1 MQVAALRVVC
11 IRLNLQLGL
20 GVLKHPVLRG
30 IAPRLSGNTRG
41 PRRCTCVQVVV
52 SELVV
57 GGHARKQ
64 GAYQHPPHGEIA
76 FSGCVRVKKGMSRL
90 FPHVASGASLVRL
103 LR

>member
-30 IAPRLSGNTRG
+30 IASRLGGNACG
-41 PRRCTCVQVVV
+41 PRRCTVVQVVV

-57 GGHARKQ
+57 GGHARKKR
-64 GAYQHPPHGEIA
+64 AHQHPPHLQEGLP
-76 FSGCVRVKKGMSRL
+76 F
-90 FPHVASGASLVRL
+90 
-103 LR
+103 